1 MSHPPPAVHGLSG
14 NLTAPDWPALS
25 LTEAQHVLALRPS
38 CGACTSI
45 AWHSPR
51 PLSAAALVHT
61 PHGRFFIKR
70 HHQRVRSAATLGEEH
85 AFALY
90 LRSRGIPTPKI
101 LAEHAGA
108 TVTVLGDWVYEV
120 HELVAGE
127 DLYRDR
133 LSWEPMTDVSHAQAA
148 GAMLAQLHQAAADF
162 VAPQRSTHVLVAR
175 SDLIRTSD
183 PVAALAAQLP
193 QRPALADYLR
203 DTDWRTPLRDAL
215 APWHDHAHARLATL
229 PRRWTHGD
237 WHGSNLAW
245 QQDGDATKVS
255 AVFDFGLCA
264 ENFALFDLATA
275 IERNAIA
282 WLQQDDDRARPDIAR
297 ALIHGYR
304 TQCPLSTDELELV
317 ANILPIVHVDFALS
331 EVEYYHAI
339 TGSKANADLAWFDF
353 LQGHAAWFSSRHGRA
368 LLDAIRS
375 AP

>member
-70 HHQRVRSAATLGEEH
+70 HHRRVRSARTLGEEH
-85 AFALY
+85 AFALH
-90 LRSRGIPTPKI
+90 LRARGIPMPEI

-120 HELVAGE
+120 QAPIAGD

-133 LSWEPMTDVSHAQAA
+133 LSWEPMIEPSHAHAA
-148 GAMLAQLHQAAADF
+148 GAMLARLHQAAVNFD
-162 VAPQRSTHVLVAR
+162 VPQRGTHVLVAR
-175 SDLIRTSD
+175 SELIRAAD
-183 PVAALAAQLP
+183 PVAALAAQWP

-203 DTDWRTPLRDAL
+203 DKDWPAQLRHAMS
-215 APWHDHAHARLATL
+215 PWHARVQANLTDVPEL
-229 PRRWTHGD
+229 WTHGD

-245 QQDGDATKVS
+245 QLADDAPRIA

-264 ENFALFDLATA
+264 RNFALFDLATA
-275 IERNAIA
+275 IERNAVA
-282 WLQQDDDRARPDIAR
+282 WLQRGDDRARPDIAH
-297 ALIHGYR
+297 ALIDGYR
-304 TQCPLSTDELELV
+304 TQCPLSSAELELL
-317 ANILPIVHVDFALS
+317 AHLLPIVHVDFAVS

-339 TGSKANADLAWFDF
+339 TGSRANADLAWFEF